1 MQSATLIA
9 SDVGIPLNHVISSAT
24 PEMKINKVKELKT
37 SGAKVLMVGDGVN
50 DAAAL
55 AEADLSIA
63 MGTGTDTAIA
73 SADITL
79 MRPELATL
87 LQALSLA
94 KRTLKTIRGNLLWAF
109 LYNVVLIPVAALG
122 LLNPMYAG
130 GAMAASSLFV
140 VGNSLRL
147 RR

>member
-1 MQSATLIA
+1 
-9 SDVGIPLNHVISSAT
+9 
-24 PEMKINKVKELKT
+24 
-37 SGAKVLMVGDGVN
+37 LMIGDGVN

-55 AEADLSIA
+55 AEADLSVA

-79 MRPELATL
+79 MRPELKTL
-87 LQALSLA
+87 ITALTLA
-94 KRTLKTIRGNLLWAF
+94 KRTLTTIRGNLLWAF
-109 LYNVVLIPVAALG
+109 LYNVVLIPIAALG

>member
-1 MQSATLIA
+1 
-9 SDVGIPLNHVISSAT
+9 
-24 PEMKINKVKELKT
+24 MKSEFLFRMFLPKDLRAA
-37 SGAKVLMVGDGVN
+37 GAKVLMIGDGVN

-55 AEADLSIA
+55 AEADLSVA
-63 MGTGTDTAIA
+63 MGSGTDTAIA

-79 MRPELATL
+79 LRPELATL

-94 KRTLKTIRGNLLWAF
+94 KRTLSTIRGNLLWAF

-130 GAMAASSLFV
+130 AAMAASSIFV
-140 VGNSLRL
+140 VGHSLRL
-147 RR
+147 KSYSII